1 MTYDAFYTVHLSPVE
16 GPAQVRVYVDKD
28 TGIVKVS
35 IFNDREDGQTQKNI
49 FTFDNDG
56 DVKALTDTLKWARI
70 KSLRARGYKVV
81 E

>member
-1 MTYDAFYTVHLSPVE
+1 MFFCLEEPFLALSGPKKE
-16 GPAQVRVYVDKD
+16 GMGLK
-28 TGIVKVS
+28 KK
-35 IFNDREDGQTQKNI
+35 EDGQKQKNT

>member
-1 MTYDAFYTVHLSPVE
+1 MIYDAFYTVHLSPEE
-16 GPAQVRVYVDKD
+16 GPTQIRVHVDKD
-28 TGIVKVS
+28 TGIVKVA
-35 IFNDREDGQTQKNI
+35 IFNDREDGQKQKNT